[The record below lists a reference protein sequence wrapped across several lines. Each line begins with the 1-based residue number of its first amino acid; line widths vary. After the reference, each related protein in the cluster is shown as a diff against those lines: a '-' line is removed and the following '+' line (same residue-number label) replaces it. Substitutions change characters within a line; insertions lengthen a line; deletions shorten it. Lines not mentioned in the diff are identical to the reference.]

1 MTLRL
6 QGLGCREV
14 AAKFKF
20 DFETVSFGQQV
31 RNPAE
36 FRRIRIDDGFAG
48 TLKNHT
54 KFTNTLNWQKTGGEA
69 EGDVTMKKYELLAA
83 SAIAMFTAVP
93 AMAQT
98 TPPPP
103 PAASDDYSN
112 DIVVTATKREQTLQD
127 VPISVSVTGA
137 ETVERARIVDLI
149 DLQSVVPSL
158 KVTQFQSAGQ
168 TNFTIRGFGNGNGND
183 GIESSV
189 GVFIDGVYR
198 SRSAAALDDLPE
210 IERIEVL
217 RGPQST
223 LFGKNVS
230 AGAISIVTK
239 RPEFEWHGKAEVS
252 VGSLGLINPRGTI
265 TGPISDS
272 LAFRLS
278 GSINERD
285 GYFNNVTTKRDV
297 NERNRWSI
305 RGDIL
310 FQPSSDFSLRILAD
324 YNVIKEVCCGAETV
338 FVGPATRAIKALG
351 FGVNAFD
358 PATGVSTNVF
368 DRNLV
373 YNTDPHNRLVG
384 KGVSGQIDWSLGFAK
399 LTSITAYRDQV
410 NQTTLDVDFT
420 GADISNLTS
429 ANHIKTFTQEFRLAS
444 EGTGPFSWLIGGFYQ
459 DEKLD
464 TGRDILYGKD
474 ARAYVNA
481 LTGGPAGL
489 LSALE
494 GLQAATGVPNVVP
507 GSTYFAAGTGI
518 SDHYHMSQRSYSLFG
533 QADYKI
539 TDRLTITG
547 GIAYMNDRKAAIS
560 NVVLTDRFSMLNL
573 DNQATFA
580 AIPFA
585 AFTANPASQ
594 GLALCLL
601 QKGFNPTSTGGKVPV
616 NLFGSSLGGSL
627 PGPGSSPCPT
637 SAAGVNP
644 FALNALQFFYG
655 NVLGTGPHGPVNF
668 PNATESG
675 ILSGDKVT
683 YAARAAYDLGAV
695 NVYASYSTGWK
706 AGAFNLSSDSRPP
719 LNGVGRSAAPENV
732 TVYEAGLKA
741 KFRGGYFN
749 LAVFKQTIKGFQ
761 SNPFNGLGFDL
772 INAGSESVRGFEVD
786 AAYRP
791 LPWLS
796 LTGAVT
802 YLDPKYDS
810 FTSAAC
816 VDYDPTNCTLDAA
829 TGRRSRNLTGKRP
842 AGIPTWSGS
851 ASATINHSFG
861 NGWGFYLRGEYD
873 YTSNTQLTET
883 TPPQFS
889 TWGQS
894 QINAS
899 FAIQDTN
906 DQLELMIWARN
917 LNNDKYLL
925 STFPTVAQSGSY
937 SGYPNEPRTWGVTV
951 RKSF

>member
-1 MTLRL
+1 L
-6 QGLGCREV
+6 
-14 AAKFKF
+14 
-20 DFETVSFGQQV
+20 
-31 RNPAE
+31 
-36 FRRIRIDDGFAG
+36 
-48 TLKNHT
+48 
-54 KFTNTLNWQKTGGEA
+54 
-69 EGDVTMKKYELLAA
+69 KKYELLAA
-83 SAIAMFTAVP
+83 SAIALFTAMP

-98 TPPPP
+98 TPPAAPA

-112 DIVVTATKREQTLQD
+112 DVIVTATKREQTLQD
-127 VPISVSVTGA
+127 VPISVSVTSTD
-137 ETVERARIVDLI
+137 TVEKAHIVDLI

-230 AGAISIVTK
+230 AGAISIITK

-252 VGSLGLINPRGTI
+252 VGNYGQINPKGTI

-285 GYFNNVTTKRDV
+285 GYFKNIVTGRDV

-310 FQPSSDFSLRILAD
+310 FQPSADFSLRVIAD

-338 FVGPATRAIKALG
+338 FNGPATQAIGAPVAFGGLG
-351 FGVNAFD
+351 KPINNTTQTFA
-358 PATGVSTNVF
+358 
-368 DRNLV
+368 RNLV
-373 YNTDPHNRLVG
+373 YNTDPTNRLVG
-384 KGVSGQIDWSLGFAK
+384 KGISGQIDWSLGFAK

-420 GADISNLTS
+420 GADISNLAS

-444 EGTGPFSWLIGGFYQ
+444 EGTGPFSWLVGGFYQ

-481 LTGGPAGL
+481 LTGGSAGL

-494 GLQAATGVPNVVP
+494 GLQAASGVPNVVP

-518 SDHYHMSQRSYSLFG
+518 YDHYHMNQRFFSLFG
-533 QADYKI
+533 QAEYKV
-539 TDRLTITG
+539 TDRLTLTG
-547 GIAYMNDRKAAIS
+547 GIAYMNDRKAAAS
-560 NVVLTDRFSMLNL
+560 SVVLTDRFSMLNL
-573 DNQATFA
+573 DNQPTFA
-580 AIPFA
+580 GIPFA
-585 AFTANPASQ
+585 ALPASLS
-594 GLALCLL
+594 GCLL
-601 QKGFNPTSTGGKVPV
+601 QKGFNPASTGGKVPV
-616 NLFGSSLGGSL
+616 NLFGASLGASL
-627 PGPGSSPCPT
+627 PGAGSSPCPA
-637 SAAGVNP
+637 SLAGTNP
-644 FALNALQFFYG
+644 FALNALQFFYA
-655 NVLGTGPHGPVNF
+655 NSPVHGPVNY

-675 ILSGDKVT
+675 ILTGNRVT

-695 NVYASYSTGWK
+695 NVYVSYSTGWK

-761 SNPFNGLGFDL
+761 SNAFTGLGFNL
-772 INAGSESVRGFEVD
+772 VNAGSESVRGFEVD

-791 LPWLS
+791 IPWLS

-810 FTSAAC
+810 FTGAAC
-816 VDYDPTNCTLDAA
+816 VDYDTVQCPINPA
-829 TGRRSRNLTGKRP
+829 TGLRPNFRDLTGQKP

-851 ASATINHSFG
+851 TSATITHSFG
-861 NGWGFYLRGEYD
+861 NGWGVFLRGEYN

-883 TPPQFS
+883 TPPQYS

-894 QINAS
+894 QVNAS

-906 DQLELMIWARN
+906 DQLELMLWARN

-925 STFPTVAQSGSY
+925 GAFPTVAQSGSY
-937 SGYPNEPRTWGVTV
+937 SGYPNEPRTYGFTV